1 MKHNLCYLAI
11 LTGLAL
17 PLHATTIAALDFS
30 DGNITD
36 DDSGN
41 SVAMTLT
48 GTATLNPDGFSAQF
62 ADGSNF
68 LTGDLNHTSGNPYTA
83 SFWFSPDSASP
94 GGNSSAF
101 STNGTNDWQFEH
113 TGNVRLHAD
122 AGTTTSTFDLTL
134 DQWYHVAFVSD
145 GTGFELFVTEATPG
159 GTTVAVDLSEATGN
173 YDMADFRLGT
183 NRGQNVNWEGD
194 YAFVT
199 ITDTA
204 ENLAGVQALYN
215 ANINTVAPIPEPS
228 SAALLGMGALAMA
241 MRRSKG

>member
-1 MKHNLCYLAI
+1 MKKQTTTYLTI
-11 LTGLAL
+11 LAGFAL
-17 PLHATTIAALDFS
+17 PLNAATIAALDFT

-48 GTATLNPDGFSAQF
+48 GSATLNLDGFSAQF
-62 ADGSNF
+62 ADGANF
-68 LTGDLNHTSGNPYTA
+68 LTADLNHTSGNPYTA
-83 SFWFSPDSASP
+83 SFWFNPDNASP

-101 STNGTNDWQFEH
+101 STNGSNDWQFEH

-122 AGTTTSTFDLTL
+122 AGTTASTFDLTL
-134 DQWYHVAFVSD
+134 DQWYHVTFVSD
-145 GTGFELFVTEATPG
+145 GTGYELYVTEATPG
-159 GTTVAVDLSEATGN
+159 GTTVAVDLSAATGN

-204 ENLAGVQALYN
+204 EDLAGVQALYD
-215 ANINTVAPIPEPS
+215 ADINTVAPVPEPS
-228 SAALLGMGALAMA
+228 SVALLGLGALAISS
-241 MRRSKG
+241 RRRK